1 MKQSTK
7 LKRKLKQNQV
17 LATKALKD
25 KPEHISA
32 KGYKYLKDVKPGTKV
47 TTSTSEAVL
56 INIGTGSCTVIVTE
70 WLGHPIWASAHMGKG
85 FWALNTEV
93 KEVS

>member
-7 LKRKLKQNQV
+7 LKRKLKQVQD

-25 KPEHISA
+25 GPVWKPSP
-32 KGYKYLKDVKPGTKV
+32 GYKYLKDCESGTKV
-47 TTSTSEAVL
+47 TTSISEAIL
-56 INIGTGSCTVIVTE
+56 INASTGSCTVIVTE
-70 WLGHPIWASAHMGKG
+70 WFGHPENSVAHMGKR

-93 KEVS
+93 KEAS

>member
-1 MKQSTK
+1 
-7 LKRKLKQNQV
+7 LKQAQV

-25 KPEHISA
+25 APECKPSP
-32 KGYKYLKDVKPGTKV
+32 GYKYLKDCEPGTKI

-56 INIGTGSCTVIVTE
+56 INTSTGSCTVIVTE
-70 WLGHPIWASAHMGKG
+70 WFGHPMWASAHMGKG